1 MKYLL
6 PCSQCDRQH
15 EVDPTQAGEKI
26 QCGCGQELEIPSLRG
41 LRDLTPVPAALAS
54 RGTAR
59 PTNDLPRRL
68 TLVVGMLLIA
78 GGLVAGAYGGLVL
91 TQIRVPDRAA
101 TVDPTADAAIDELDP
116 ADAFRMWTNFRDEGL
131 GPYHVPYRFM
141 AQSAKGYFTR
151 WLLGGL
157 IAVGLGGLLSA
168 GAMLAPRS

>member
-15 EVDPTQAGEKI
+15 EVDPTQAGERI
-26 QCGCGQELEIPSLRG
+26 LCGCGQELEIPSLRG
-41 LRDLTPVPAALAS
+41 LRALKPVPLVSGS
-54 RGTAR
+54 RGAVR
-59 PTNDLPRRL
+59 PSNELPRRL

-91 TQIRVPDRAA
+91 TQIRVPDRPA
-101 TVDPTADAAIDELDP
+101 TSDPAADAAIDELAP
-116 ADAFRMWTNFRDEGL
+116 ADAFRMWTDFRDQGP

-157 IAVGLGGLLSA
+157 ISVGLGGLLTA
-168 GAMLAPRS
+168 CTLLIPRS